1 MQKLKLLKGLI
12 KTLLRK
18 QAGSEEYEEPKEFRD
33 EIPSW
38 IKVTPERFNEIKRIL
53 DSEISKKSKTVG
65 ISGEFVTMT
74 NIKNL
79 FNRIK
84 YLDPDTKNI
93 DKETDKMYKLITDT
107 DLNDLNNAIDKKSLQ
122 ILEKN
127 FLTM

>member
-1 MQKLKLLKGLI
+1 
-12 KTLLRK
+12 
-18 QAGSEEYEEPKEFRD
+18 
-33 EIPSW
+33 
-38 IKVTPERFNEIKRIL
+38 
-53 DSEISKKSKTVG
+53 
-65 ISGEFVTMT
+65 MT